1 VKTRVSKLE
10 FETTNSAT
18 IHCFRSD
25 LEDIVTT
32 QALEKPIARR
42 ISEAAL
48 TR

>member
-10 FETTNSAT
+10 FETVNSAT
-18 IHCFRSD
+18 IPCFRPD

-32 QALEKPIARR
+32 QELEKPIAHR